1 MFREARKK
9 LNECIDEIESH
20 YYCTPG
26 HDAVS
31 EMEIAHFVEMINSI
45 VYLLREFELAEDVK
59 VDFEKLDLVCKKL
72 ASKTQ
77 NE

>member
-1 MFREARKK
+1 MFREARKE
-9 LNECIDEIESH
+9 LNKCIDEIEAH
-20 YYCTPG
+20 YHCTPW

-45 VYLLREFELAEDVK
+45 MYLLKEFELAEDVK

-72 ASKTQ
+72 ASNTP